1 MTRSL
6 VSQATTTTLSV
17 TQSIVQ
23 VRAMTKYNEDK
34 QQELQRVAQAMEEQR
49 QERLRQET
57 KLKGK
62 FYSWCVLPIDL
73 AASICVLIKCLS

>member
-49 QERLRQET
+49 QERLRQEI

-62 FYSWCVLPIDL
+62 FYSWCVLPIGL

>member
-23 VRAMTKYNEDK
+23 VRAMTKYNEGK
-34 QQELQRVAQAMEEQR
+34 QQELKRVAQAMEEQR
-49 QERLRQET
+49 QERLKEEA

-62 FYSWCVLPIDL
+62 FYS
-73 AASICVLIKCLS
+73 